1 MNSLYKTLTAATF
14 VAAVF
19 VPVALVSA
27 YTITST
33 GAENKGDFV
42 LEPGKIEIFLNPGET
57 VTKNISVIS
66 RINRKVNFK
75 VEVEDFIGSQN
86 PETPVVL
93 LGKDKSPYSFK
104 ENIVPD
110 TSTFTLDLGQRIEI
124 PVTVT
129 APKDAQPGGFYSSV
143 IVSNIPS
150 SSEITAAANTKI
162 ISRVGV
168 LFFVRVNGPVKEDGS
183 LEDFRVTGEK
193 KGFLQKGPLTFEM
206 LFRNNGTVHLVPYGI
221 ITIKN
226 VFGQKVAEIP
236 VDAYFSLPDSL
247 RYRQVTWQREFLAG
261 RYSAHL
267 ELHRGYGDIV
277 DVKDISFWA
286 VPWTYIG
293 AILLFGM
300 FIWFIFYL
308 FTQKFELKRKS

>member
-1 MNSLYKTLTAATF
+1 MKSLYKTSVRAIVL
-14 VAAVF
+14 VAILIPIF
-19 VPVALVSA
+19 PVYA
-27 YTITST
+27 YTITNT
-33 GAENKGDFV
+33 GVENKGDFV

-66 RINRKVNFK
+66 RINRKVDFK
-75 VEVEDFIGSQN
+75 IEVEDFIGSQN

-93 LGKDKSPYSFK
+93 LGDDKSPHSFK
-104 ENIVPD
+104 DNISPD
-110 TSTFTLDLGQRIEI
+110 TSKFSLDLGQRIEV

-150 SSEITAAANTKI
+150 DSEISAAANTRI

-168 LFFVRVNGPVKEDGS
+168 LFFIRINGPVKEEGQ
-183 LEDFRVTGEK
+183 LEDFRVTGERM
-193 KGFLQKGPLTFEM
+193 GFLQKGPLSFEM

-226 VFGQKVAEIP
+226 VLGQKVAELP

-247 RYRQVTWQREFLAG
+247 RYRQVAWQKEFLAG
-261 RYSAHL
+261 RYTAHL
-267 ELHRGYGDIV
+267 ELHRGYGDLV
-277 DVKDISFWA
+277 DVEDISFW
-286 VPWTYIG
+286 VIPWTYVGII
-293 AILLFGM
+293 ALAGM
-300 FIWFIFYL
+300 FIWFLFYL
-308 FTQKFELKRKS
+308 FTKKFELKRK